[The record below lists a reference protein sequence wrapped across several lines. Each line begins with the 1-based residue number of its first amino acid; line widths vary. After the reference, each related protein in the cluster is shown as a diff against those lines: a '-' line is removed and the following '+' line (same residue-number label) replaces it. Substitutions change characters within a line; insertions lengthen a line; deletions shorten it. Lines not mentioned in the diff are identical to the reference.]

1 MADIATNMTMV
12 RWLRAKVS
20 NYIDVTDDFI
30 YVTLVGRCIGDDA
43 ATVND
48 VTERQRDLCLAD
60 MYYGAAISSVK
71 SGTQGESDGG
81 WTHYVAIKNIAN
93 RDALMRMAKALY
105 DKWGEA
111 YVDSTPKIR
120 LKPLY

>member
-1 MADIATNMTMV
+1 MAIRTLKDWLKAMV
-12 RWLRAKVS
+12 ADHDVS
-20 NYIDVTDDFI
+20 DL
-30 YVTLVGRCIGDDA
+30 TLQAVLLNNGVDSDTLYA
-43 ATVND
+43 SS
-48 VTERQRDLCLAD
+48 TERQRDLCLAD